1 MHFSELEKNKDLI
14 YCGIHLKHWVI
25 FIQWL
30 FRIMD
35 FFGFFTYSTLYVWDP
50 DHILLLW
57 TNDDVFETQSFYFIN
72 QFIITFWHEGTES
85 VNPLRPRSTPSG
97 SQGLFCWSK
106 SCLSIL
112 MRLKICK
119 FGMYFKCW
127 TTCRFVVEVI
137 ITFNILK
144 IVWDQKPRPRPKLE
158 TQI

>member
-1 MHFSELEKNKDLI
+1 MNWKKIKIEFIVAFIWNTGSFSYSGCLELWISL
-14 YCGIHLKHWVI
+14 
-25 FIQWL
+25 
-30 FRIMD
+30 
-35 FFGFFTYSTLYVWDP
+35 GFFTYSTLYVWDP

-112 MRLKICK
+112 MRLKTCK